1 MSTRMAPKILV
12 PLLLTIASSL
22 AGAACVPVVGTVR
35 LTPDFACTI
44 NQPGVAEGAAAG
56 LFSAQLGEC
65 FSVKLNLAGFPAAT
79 GYAGLTNEYLAGA
92 AGMTQTPAAIPQGA
106 MDPRPRQIVQ
116 TARSAIT
123 LGSGSRKTTIYSTD
137 VIVTLPVLAPTGQV
151 VGAKTMTEQLVIS
164 GTDKQGAFA
173 NVTGVLHVIGSSLG
187 QAAPVVGQIC
197 MP

>member
-65 FSVKLNLAGFPAAT
+65 FSVKLSLAGFPVAT

-92 AGMTQTPAAIPQGA
+92 AGMTKTPAAIPEGA
-106 MDPRPRQIVQ
+106 LDPRPRQIVQ

-164 GTDKQGAFA
+164 GTDKQGAYA
-173 NVTGVLHVIGSSLG
+173 NVTGALHVVGSSLG
-187 QAAPVVGQIC
+187 QAAPVMGQIC
-197 MP
+197 LP

>member
-65 FSVKLNLAGFPAAT
+65 FSVRLNLAGFPVAT
-79 GYAGLTNEYLAGA
+79 GYAGLTSEYLAGA
-92 AGMTQTPAAIPQGA
+92 AGVTKTPAAIPEGA
-106 MDPRPRQIVQ
+106 LDPRPRQIVQ
-116 TARSAIT
+116 TARSAVT
-123 LGSGSRKTTIYSTD
+123 LGSGSRKTTLYSTD
-137 VIVTLPVLAPTGQV
+137 VIVTQPLLSPTGTL
-151 VGAKTMTEQLVIS
+151 VGAKAVTEQLVIS
-164 GTDKQGAFA
+164 GTNHKGAYA
-173 NVTGVLHVIGSSLG
+173 NVTGVLNVLGNSIG

-197 MP
+197 MH

>member
-44 NQPGVAEGAAAG
+44 NQPGVAEGTAAG

-79 GYAGLTNEYLAGA
+79 GYAGLTNEYLAGVGSA
-92 AGMTQTPAAIPQGA
+92 TKTPAAIPEGA
-106 MDPRPRQIVQ
+106 LDLRPRQIVQ

-123 LGSGSRKTTIYSTD
+123 LGAGSRKTTIYSTD
-137 VIVTLPVLAPTGQV
+137 VIVTVPVLAPTGHV
-151 VGAKTMTEQLVIS
+151 VGAKTMTEQLLIS
-164 GTDKQGAFA
+164 GTDQQGAFA
-173 NVTGVLHVIGSSLG
+173 NVTGVLHVVGSSLG
-187 QAAPVVGQIC
+187 QPAPVLGQIC
-197 MP
+197 TP

>member
-1 MSTRMAPKILV
+1 MSTRLAPKILV

-44 NQPGVAEGAAAG
+44 SKPEVAQDTAAG
-56 LFSAQLGEC
+56 LFTGQLGEC

-79 GYAGLTNEYLAGA
+79 GYAGLTSEYLVGA
-92 AGMTQTPAAIPQGA
+92 AGMTKTPAAIPEGA
-106 MDPRPRQIVQ
+106 FQPQPRQIVQ

-123 LGSGSRKTTIYSTD
+123 LGSGSRKTTLYSTD
-137 VIVTLPVLAPTGQV
+137 VIVTQPVLSPTGAV
-151 VGAKTMTEQLVIS
+151 VGAKAMTEQLVIS
-164 GTDKQGAFA
+164 GTDHKGSYA
-173 NVTGVLHVIGSSLG
+173 NVTGALHVIGNSVG